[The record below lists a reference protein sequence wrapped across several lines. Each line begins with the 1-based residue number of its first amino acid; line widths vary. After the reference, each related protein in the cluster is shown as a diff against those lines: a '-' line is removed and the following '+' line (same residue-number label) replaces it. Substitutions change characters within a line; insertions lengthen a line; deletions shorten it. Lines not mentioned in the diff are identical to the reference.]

1 MPDREA
7 DIRRLVTA
15 GRERGLTVD
24 QIRALVRRYD
34 ERLTRP
40 SASDG
45 LGLEKATGIR
55 ATPTGL
61 EGSRERGRQIG
72 ATGEQWLAKAL
83 DLGAAET
90 AGGLVGGA
98 VGGIPG
104 AMGGA
109 ALTRML
115 RGWLE
120 GESLG
125 ESAPSA
131 ILEGGLEAFPVVG
144 KMAKAGGKRLIRSA
158 LPIAKEAAEEVGGR
172 AGAAAGADL
181 ITERVA
187 DLPGGL
193 RMEPVHRRLTD
204 DLAQLEAK
212 VKAGTAAADE
222 AGTRIDPTG
231 IWEEGNQIL
240 GREGSV
246 GGRIGSP
253 SMESGARSV
262 LDRFVGQTSDTVPL
276 SDAELGDLIRQGIT
290 DQTTKTVPRQLKTT
304 EARDML
310 SRTPY
315 VSGDPDVPGAGAMT
329 RELRTALSALL
340 KDTVPEVG
348 ESFAK
353 QSELI
358 PVRDTLDAGL
368 FASGHSPVAAPRAL
382 VSGGRPHIFGMIP
395 VSPKATFSSGR
406 LANELGKLL
415 ESRFSPGTARIIEG
429 LLLPSHETPQRR
441 QVGGQ

>member
-7 DIRRLVTA
+7 DVRRLLTA
-15 GRERGLTVD
+15 GRERGLTDD

-34 ERLTRP
+34 ERLTGP
-40 SASDG
+40 STMQS
-45 LGLEKATGIR
+45 GLER
-55 ATPTGL
+55 
-61 EGSRERGRQIG
+61 SRQAGRQV
-72 ATGEQWLAKAL
+72 GETVSTAL
-83 DLGAAET
+83 SNPVQLGKDIWEKFLDFGGAET
-90 AGGLVGGA
+90 AGGLAGGA

-109 ALTRML
+109 SLVRLL
-115 RGWLE
+115 RGTLQ

-125 ESAPSA
+125 ESVPSA
-131 ILEGGLEAFPVVG
+131 VLEGGLEAIPLVG
-144 KMAKAGGKRLIRSA
+144 RAAKAGGRRLIRSA

-172 AGAAAGADL
+172 AGAAAGAD
-181 ITERVA
+181 IIANRVA
-187 DLPGGL
+187 DLPGGP
-193 RMEPVHRRLTD
+193 RMKVVHRRLTD
-204 DLAQLEAK
+204 DLARLESK
-212 VKAGTAAADE
+212 VKTGTAAADA

-231 IWEEGNQIL
+231 IWDEGQQIL

-253 SMESGARSV
+253 QMESGARSV

-276 SDAELGDLIRQGIT
+276 SNDELTELIRQGVT
-290 DQTTKTVPRQLKTT
+290 DQTTKTVPRQLMTT

-329 RELRTALSALL
+329 RELRTVLSRLL
-340 KDTVPEVG
+340 KENVPEVG

-368 FASGHSPVAAPRAL
+368 FASGHSPVAAPRAI
-382 VSGGRPHIFGMIP
+382 VSGGRPSIFGMVP
-395 VSPKATFSSGR
+395 VSRKATFSAGR
-406 LANELGKLL
+406 LSNELGKLL
-415 ESRFSPGTARIIEG
+415 ESRFGPGTARVIEG
-429 LLLPSHETPQRR
+429 LLMPSHDTPQRR
-441 QVGGQ
+441 QLGAP